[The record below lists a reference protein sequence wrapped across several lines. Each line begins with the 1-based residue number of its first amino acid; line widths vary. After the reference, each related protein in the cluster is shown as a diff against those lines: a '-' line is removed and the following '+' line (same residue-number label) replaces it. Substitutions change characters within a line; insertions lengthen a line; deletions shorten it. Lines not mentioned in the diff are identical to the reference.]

1 MKALNAFMITLAVCS
16 FGFSGCKQIVK
27 SVKDTFK
34 PKPNTPVL
42 SKPVQVQSII
52 DSSTNQAIIQIQ
64 QQLTTALSK
73 VHMTTHTTK
82 TVHKKNINFLI
93 NTAALRNA
101 EMTLRN
107 LPQYRGKEIFIY
119 QSAHFYDN
127 GSISI
132 MLRHPENP
140 DYVDSYEYQN
150 GFWSKPKPEQL
161 SVNADIDNRSVSL
174 DEVDFT
180 SIANITRLYNQKA
193 AQIEGAKP
201 TTSAYMVV
209 WDKVM
214 RWYPTTINGNRERYS
229 IQFNS
234 DGTLKDFRRD

>member
-1 MKALNAFMITLAVCS
+1 MITMVCS
-16 FGFSGCKQIVK
+16 FTFMGCKQITR
-27 SVKDTFK
+27 SVEDTFI
-34 PKPNTPVL
+34 PKPDPQRV
-42 SKPVQVQSII
+42 SKPAPVQQAI
-52 DSSTNQAIIQIQ
+52 DSITGRAIMQMQ
-64 QQLTTALSK
+64 DQLTTALSK
-73 VHMTTHTTK
+73 VHVTAHRSK
-82 TVHKKNINFLI
+82 AVKRKDFLI
-93 NTAALRNA
+93 NTRALKKA
-101 EMTLRN
+101 EASLRN

-119 QSAHFYDN
+119 QSVHFYDN

-140 DYVDSYEYQN
+140 DYIDSYEYQN
-150 GFWSKPKPEQL
+150 GIWSAPKPEQL

-209 WDKVM
+209 WDKVV
-214 RWYPTTINGNRERYS
+214 RWYPTTINGTRERYS
-229 IQFNS
+229 IQFNT